1 MIAETQA
8 SSVLPSAQSSS
19 TLDATSLFLFC
30 IVFNLETWPCL
41 PHRLGF
47 QAPARVAGCFRKSPV
62 KARAS
67 RAAGH
72 PCACTLDPHRRLRP
86 LPQLH
91 LESTVVSHHACLLL
105 VLGAFHVTSCLWS
118 RSCLSP
124 CWFVFPC
131 PTLCLVQMSFPLQ
144 HPWLPTSVSL
154 PTCAG
159 VLLSQSP
166 PGIQSQFFSECG
178 WVSEI
183 F

>member
-19 TLDATSLFLFC
+19 TLDATSRFLFC

-41 PHRLGF
+41 PRRLGF
-47 QAPARVAGCFRKSPV
+47 QAPARVAVCFRKSPV
-62 KARAS
+62 
-67 RAAGH
+67 
-72 PCACTLDPHRRLRP
+72 RP
-86 LPQLH
+86 GPAVQLVVRVPAH
-91 LESTVVSHHACLLL
+91 WTHTDVGGVSHSSTLRAPWSHTTPNTSSP
-105 VLGAFHVTSCLWS
+105 GAFHVTSCLWS

-159 VLLSQSP
+159 TLLSQRP
-166 PGIQSQFFSECG
+166 PGIQCQFFSECG
-178 WVSEI
+178 RVSEP